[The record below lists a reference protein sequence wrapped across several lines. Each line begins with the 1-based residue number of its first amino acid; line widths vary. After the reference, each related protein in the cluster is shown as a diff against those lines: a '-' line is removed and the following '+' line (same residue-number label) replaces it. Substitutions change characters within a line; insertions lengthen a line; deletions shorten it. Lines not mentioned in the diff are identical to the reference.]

1 MSNVTRNR
9 LGNSKNPYQG
19 DFKKVLCVCSAGL
32 LRSPTAAWV
41 LSNAPFNY
49 NTRAV
54 GYNPEYAMVLLDAVN
69 VCWADEVVVMDKWQK
84 EAVMELLKEYG
95 WDKPVHVLNVPDD
108 YGYRDPE
115 LVDLLTEELSKVF
128 EV

>member
-41 LSNAPFNY
+41 LSNAPFNF

-54 GYNPEYAMVLLDAVN
+54 GANPEYAMVMLDAVN
-69 VCWADEVVVMDKWQK
+69 VCWADEVVVMDTKQETVVRNLFNYK
-84 EAVMELLKEYG
+84 G
-95 WDKPVHVLNVPDD
+95 PVHVLNVPDN

-115 LVDLLTEELSKVF
+115 LVELMTEKFNELF